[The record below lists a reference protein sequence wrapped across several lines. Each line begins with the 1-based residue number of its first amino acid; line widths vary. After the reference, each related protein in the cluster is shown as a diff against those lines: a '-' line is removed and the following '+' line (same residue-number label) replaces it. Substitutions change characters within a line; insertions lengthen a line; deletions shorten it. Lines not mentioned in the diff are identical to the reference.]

1 MYEVDPI
8 VIARRVLEKHFT
20 LIRPEEYH
28 YPEILSFHAMAELA
42 VRQNDAE
49 LLKRCLALMEPL
61 YTGKLTHHFGS
72 YDFYRLGGSGF
83 ALLVAAGAL
92 PEQRETL
99 RCAVEQWLDHGPRD
113 KHGVLASQSP
123 GHPSSHIFIDLFFAT
138 CPFLAFAA
146 NACDREVWRNEAVS
160 QLEMMRKLFCDPATG
175 LYHQSLGK
183 IEPDELSDDYWSRGN
198 GWGLFALA
206 GTFRALPNQHPGKA
220 TVGAILA
227 DHLAACC
234 QYQDENGMLHQ
245 EMSRPDSYVESS
257 GTGLFLYALG
267 VALEAELV
275 PETRRDNLLAGL
287 RGYLSYIA
295 FDGSVHNSCCGCL
308 GTGDGSKEAYMAVKF
323 RLNDPH
329 AFGPAALAFGQAAN
343 LGIDTVADDNNQ

>member
-61 YTGKLTHHFGS
+61 YTGQLTHHFGS

-99 RCAVEQWLDHGPRD
+99 RCAVEQWLESGPRD

-123 GHPSSHIFIDLFFAT
+123 GHPSSHIWCYNRRLMGV
-138 CPFLAFAA
+138 
-146 NACDREVWRNEAVS
+146 RS
-160 QLEMMRKLFCDPATG
+160 G
-175 LYHQSLGK
+175 
-183 IEPDELSDDYWSRGN
+183 GN
-198 GWGLFALA
+198 
-206 GTFRALPNQHPGKA
+206 R
-220 TVGAILA
+220 
-227 DHLAACC
+227 
-234 QYQDENGMLHQ
+234 
-245 EMSRPDSYVESS
+245 
-257 GTGLFLYALG
+257 
-267 VALEAELV
+267 
-275 PETRRDNLLAGL
+275 
-287 RGYLSYIA
+287 
-295 FDGSVHNSCCGCL
+295 
-308 GTGDGSKEAYMAVKF
+308 
-323 RLNDPH
+323 
-329 AFGPAALAFGQAAN
+329 
-343 LGIDTVADDNNQ
+343 